1 MSDFI
6 VVNRIDGTDVLGE
19 IAIYSFDEQGRFTR
33 KLSVKAWT
41 GSSPICVAWWLPPL
55 DLVATTPGY
64 ERWNFALEPDASEN
78 RWLMKLTFKK
88 FPLAL
93 RR

>member
-1 MSDFI
+1 LSDFI

-41 GSSPICVAWWLPPL
+41 GSSPICVAWWLPLPR
-55 DLVATTPGY
+55 Y
-64 ERWNFALEPDASEN
+64 KRWNFALKPDASEN
-78 RWLMKLTFKK
+78 RWL
-88 FPLAL
+88 
-93 RR
+93 

>member
-1 MSDFI
+1 LDWI
-6 VVNRIDGTDVLGE
+6 
-19 IAIYSFDEQGRFTR
+19 IADLRS
-33 KLSVKAWT
+33 
-41 GSSPICVAWWLPPL
+41 
-55 DLVATTPGY
+55 LVATTPGY

>member
-33 KLSVKAWT
+33 AQRK
-41 GSSPICVAWWLPPL
+41 GL
-55 DLVATTPGY
+55 DWIIADLRSLVATTPGY
-64 ERWNFALEPDASEN
+64 ERWNFALEPDASVN
-78 RWLMKLTFKK
+78 CWLMKLAF
-88 FPLAL
+88 
-93 RR
+93 

>member
-1 MSDFI
+1 LSDFI

-41 GSSPICVAWWLPPL
+41 GSSPICVAWWLPP
-55 DLVATTPGY
+55 PRY

-88 FPLAL
+88 FPPAL

>member
-1 MSDFI
+1 LSHFI

-55 DLVATTPGY
+55 DTNGGTSL
-64 ERWNFALEPDASEN
+64 WNPMPAKIAG
-78 RWLMKLTFKK
+78 
-88 FPLAL
+88 
-93 RR
+93 